1 MKKNQKIKEGLDSI
15 GYDLDYYMGKEHNWK
30 GLKEFAEHF
39 KLNWLDLCTEK
50 NFNTRYRYSSK
61 IVRFYFTVQM
71 LNIINVQ
78 LLNNMNDDP
87 DQSKL
92 LRKI

>member
-15 GYDLDYYMGKEHNWK
+15 GYNLDYYMGKENNWK
-30 GLKEFAEHF
+30 SLKELAEHF

-61 IVRFYFTVQM
+61 NCKILLYCSNVEHYKCS
-71 LNIINVQ
+71 IIEQ
-78 LLNNMNDDP
+78 YE
-87 DQSKL
+87 
-92 LRKI
+92 